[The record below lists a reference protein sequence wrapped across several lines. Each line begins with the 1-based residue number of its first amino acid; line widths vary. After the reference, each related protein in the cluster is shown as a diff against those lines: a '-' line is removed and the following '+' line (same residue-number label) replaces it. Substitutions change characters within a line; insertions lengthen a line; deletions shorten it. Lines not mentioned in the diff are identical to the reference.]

1 MAIPFFKYWKSD
13 ELKHGSQSQY
23 QNVCNEHLDE
33 NTNLFK
39 EWKRIESKHGGHLQ
53 DHNVYMDFKI
63 IGW

>member
-1 MAIPFFKYWKSD
+1 MNSNMEANHNIK
-13 ELKHGSQSQY
+13 
-23 QNVCNEHLDE
+23 NVCNEHLDE

-53 DHNVYMDFKI
+53 DHNVYMDFKR